1 MKVEGK
7 LWIDINGLGT
17 AGQVRIRLLEL
28 IAETGSI
35 NKAAQTIGMSYKGAW
50 DNINTLN
57 QIFGKDLVE
66 RKIGGKGGGGTVL
79 TEHGKNLIK
88 TYNHYSRIHELY
100 LTDISLMNCVEAV
113 IASVTPDGYAT
124 AKTTGGETIAC
135 VLLDSDIKAEDSV
148 NLFIKPSDII
158 LLDSDKFES
167 SARNLL
173 KTKVKSLSKS
183 EGKADI
189 VLTTDKGTT
198 LTVRITQPSAEKM
211 KISKGKEIFALFKT
225 ASVLAAHR

>member
-35 NKAAQTIGMSYKGAW
+35 NKAAQTIGMSYKGVW

-66 RKIGGKGGGGTVL
+66 RKTGGKGGGGTIL

-100 LTDISLMNCVEAV
+100 LTDISQMNCIDAV
-113 IASVTPDGYAT
+113 IKNVTSDGYAVAET
-124 AKTTGGETIAC
+124 KGEETVAC
-135 VLLDSDIKAEDSV
+135 VLLDSDIKSGDSV

-158 LLDSDKFES
+158 LLDSDNFES

-173 KTKVKSLSKS
+173 RTKVKSVTIS

-189 VLTTDKGTT
+189 VLTTDKNTT
-198 LTVRITQPSAEKM
+198 ISVLITQASAEKM
-211 KISKGKEIFALFKT
+211 NITKGKEIFAMFKT
-225 ASVLAAHR
+225 ASVLAAHK

>member
-28 IAETGSI
+28 IEETGSI
-35 NKAAQTIGMSYKGAW
+35 NKAAKTIGMSYKGAW

-57 QIFGKDLVE
+57 EIFGKNLVE
-66 RKIGGKGGGGTVL
+66 RKIGGKGGGGTYL

-100 LTDISLMNCVEAV
+100 LTDISQMNCLEAD
-113 IASVTPDGYAT
+113 VTDVTSDGYAT
-124 AKTTGGETIAC
+124 AETKGGETIAC
-135 VLLDSDIKAEDSV
+135 VLLDKDIKKSDRV

-158 LLDSDKFES
+158 ILNSDKFEA

-173 KTKVKSLSKS
+173 KTKVKSITKE
-183 EGKADI
+183 EGKADLI
-189 VLTTDKGTT
+189 LITDKDTV
-198 LTVRITQPSAEKM
+198 LTVRITSASADKM
-211 KISKGKEIFALFKT
+211 NLSKGSVIFALFKT